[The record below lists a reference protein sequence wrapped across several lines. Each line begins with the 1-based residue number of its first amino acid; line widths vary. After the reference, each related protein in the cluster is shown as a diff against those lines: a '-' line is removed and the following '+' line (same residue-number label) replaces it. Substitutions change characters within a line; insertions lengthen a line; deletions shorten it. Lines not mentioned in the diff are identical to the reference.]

1 MTYIKVKD
9 KNNLYRDSHSNGIV
23 NEDRKAY
30 EQYLN
35 SYTQKINENKK
46 IENLSNEVASLHQ
59 DLNEIKTLLRV
70 LLNESK
76 WNWIK
81 YY

>member
-9 KNNLYRDSHSNGIV
+9 KNNLYRDSYSNGIV

-35 SYTQKINENKK
+35 SYAQKINENKK
-46 IENLSNEVASLHQ
+46 IEDLSNEVASLQH
-59 DLNEIKTLLRV
+59 DLNEIKTLLRA

-76 WNWIK
+76 WNWTE